1 MDAEKIHDF
10 LYGDGSGYGDGYG
23 YGSGYGA
30 GDGYGDGAGSGYGD
44 GAGSGYGYGAG
55 DGYGYG
61 DGYGAGD
68 GYGSGAG
75 SGYCSGAGSGYC
87 YSSIWG
93 KGLGAINGHKIHM
106 IDDLQ
111 TIIYHVHGNIARGA
125 IVMEDLSLRPCYI
138 CKQGGKFAHGDTLRE
153 AMEALREKLYED
165 MPEEERIQA
174 FVDAHKAGQRYPN
187 TDYFDWHHRLTGSCK
202 AGREAFVRNHGLD
215 MAGSMTPEEFIRL
228 TEHDYG
234 GEIIRQLRDYY
245 PTEE

>member
-10 LYGDGSGYGDGYG
+10 LYGDGSGSGFGYGYGNGCGSGYGDGYG
-23 YGSGYGA
+23 YGK
-30 GDGYGDGAGSGYGD
+30 GSGYGD
-44 GAGSGYGYGAG
+44 GDSYGYGYGSGDGSGYGYGDG
-55 DGYGYG
+55 DGF
-61 DGYGAGD
+61 
-68 GYGSGAG
+68 G
-75 SGYCSGAGSGYC
+75 SGYG
-87 YSSIWG
+87 SIWG

-106 IDDLQ
+106 VDLVP
-111 TIIYHVHGNIARGA
+111 TIIYYVRGNIARGA
-125 IVMEDLSLRPCYI
+125 IVQADLSLRPCFI
-138 CKQGGKFAHGDTLRE
+138 CKQGGRFAHGGTLRK
-153 AMEALREKLYED
+153 AMEALREKLYEG
-165 MPEEERIQA
+165 MLEEERIQA

-245 PTEE
+245 TTEE

>member
-1 MDAEKIHDF
+1 MTTCDKIQAFLAEDWDSGWSGWFNGDGWGWGWGNGAGEGHGAGE
-10 LYGDGSGYGDGYG
+10 GDGSG
-23 YGSGYGA
+23 
-30 GDGYGDGAGSGYGD
+30 DGAGWGTGWGEGHGAGEGEGSGD
-44 GAGSGYGYGAG
+44 GRGGGCGSG
-55 DGYGYG
+55 DG
-61 DGYGAGD
+61 
-68 GYGSGAG
+68 
-75 SGYCSGAGSGYC
+75 
-87 YSSIWG
+87 W
-93 KGLGAINGHKIHM
+93 GAINGHKIHM

-125 IVMEDLSLRPCYI
+125 ILQADLSLRPCYI
-138 CKQGGKFAHGDTLRE
+138 TKQGNIFAHGGTLRE

>member
-1 MDAEKIHDF
+1 
-10 LYGDGSGYGDGYG
+10 
-23 YGSGYGA
+23 
-30 GDGYGDGAGSGYGD
+30 
-44 GAGSGYGYGAG
+44 
-55 DGYGYG
+55 
-61 DGYGAGD
+61 
-68 GYGSGAG
+68 
-75 SGYCSGAGSGYC
+75 
-87 YSSIWG
+87 
-93 KGLGAINGHKIHM
+93 M
-106 IDDLQ
+106 IDYVPT
-111 TIIYHVHGNIARGA
+111 TIHHVHGNIAKGA
-125 IVMEDLSLRPCYI
+125 IVQADLSLRPCFI
-138 CKQGGKFAHGDTLRE
+138 CKQGGQFAHGGTLRE